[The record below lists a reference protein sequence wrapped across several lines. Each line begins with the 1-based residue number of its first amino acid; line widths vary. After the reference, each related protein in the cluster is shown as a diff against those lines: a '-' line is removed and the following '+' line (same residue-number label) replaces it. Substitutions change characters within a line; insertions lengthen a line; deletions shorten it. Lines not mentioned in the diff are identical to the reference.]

1 MKNPITKV
9 KNLVSQ
15 GNWFARVLIAT
26 TVILGCSY
34 IWQVNVAA
42 TSGYTMRDLDREIAT
57 LEHDNE
63 RLELEV
69 SRLQSV
75 ESVTNRMQMLGLV
88 EIDEVRYV
96 EGGDSA
102 VAFDR

>member
-1 MKNPITKV
+1 MKNPITTV
-9 KNLVSQ
+9 KNFVSQ
-15 GNWFARVLIAT
+15 GNWFARLLIVT
-26 TVILGCSY
+26 TVVLGISY
-34 IWQVNVAA
+34 IWQVNISA

-57 LEHDNE
+57 LKHDNE

-75 ESVTNRMQMLGLV
+75 ESVTNRIQMLGLV
-88 EIDEVRYV
+88 EVHDVRYV
-96 EGGDSA
+96 NAGETS

>member
-1 MKNPITKV
+1 MKNPILKLKTIA
-9 KNLVSQ
+9 NE
-15 GNWFARVLIAT
+15 GNWVARLLLIT
-26 TVILGCSY
+26 TVTIGASY

-42 TSGYTMRDLDREIAT
+42 TSGYTMRDLEREIAT

-75 ESVTNRMQMLGLV
+75 DSVTTRMQMLGLV
-88 EIDEVRYV
+88 EVNDVRYV
-96 EGGDSA
+96 DVSDTSF
-102 VAFDR
+102 AFDR

>member
-1 MKNPITKV
+1 MKNPIAKLKTIA
-9 KNLVSQ
+9 NE
-15 GNWFARVLIAT
+15 GNWVARLLLIT
-26 TVILGCSY
+26 TVTIGASY

-42 TSGYTMRDLDREIAT
+42 TSGYTMRDLEREIAT

-75 ESVTNRMQMLGLV
+75 DSVTTRMQMLGLV
-88 EIDEVRYV
+88 EVNDVRYV
-96 EGGDSA
+96 DVSDTSF
-102 VAFDR
+102 AFDR